1 MLSNFVIAAS
11 AWLRNLLKNVSTFGL
26 NNGGAKFLNSQGA
39 RFLKSHVGN
48 VCNFSTV
55 VVTVFMALPMGM
67 IGLLQL
73 EDSDDDLRLMD
84 VPGTVTSGSL
94 NIIAVAGIVLLTMK
108 PELAPSL
115 ELNTAMTTDPGNPV
129 ANSETSVATV
139 WL

>member
-1 MLSNFVIAAS
+1 
-11 AWLRNLLKNVSTFGL
+11 
-26 NNGGAKFLNSQGA
+26 
-39 RFLKSHVGN
+39 
-48 VCNFSTV
+48 
-55 VVTVFMALPMGM
+55 MGM

-115 ELNTAMTTDPGNPV
+115 ELNTAMTTDPGSPV

-139 WL
+139 GL